1 MKRDITAVILAGGN
15 SSRMGLNKSL
25 LKINNS
31 SFIDRTIILLEN
43 IFDDIIIVSNSPED
57 YTALGL
63 QIFQDVYPGF
73 GPLAGIHSG
82 LMNSNSEKVFVVSND
97 LPFLNRELLEYLLT
111 IKTENPIVVPKE
123 AGHTHHLS
131 GIYSKS
137 CIDAAENIL
146 IESSEQPKSSSGK
159 SGRKYNVR
167 RLLDECG
174 AEIVSIE
181 NPPFYS
187 KDLFF
192 NMNNY
197 DDYNYVKMKLE
208 KK

>member
-1 MKRDITAVILAGGN
+1 MKRDNTAVILAGGN

-25 LKINNS
+25 LKINNETL
-31 SFIDRTIILLEN
+31 IDRAIMLLKN
-43 IFDDIIIVSNSPED
+43 IFDDIIIVSNSPDD
-57 YTALGL
+57 YTNSGL
-63 QIFQDVYPGF
+63 PIFQDVYQGF

-82 LMNSNSEKVFVVSND
+82 LLNSNSEKVFVVSND

-111 IKTENPIVVPKE
+111 VKADNSIVVPKE
-123 AGHTHHLS
+123 AGHTHHLC
-131 GIYSKS
+131 GIYSNS

-146 IESSEQPKSSSGK
+146 IESREQPKSSSGK

-174 AEIVSIE
+174 AELVSID
-181 NPPFYS
+181 NLPFYS

-208 KK
+208 RK

>member
-1 MKRDITAVILAGGN
+1 MKKDITAIILAGGN

-31 SFIDRTIILLEN
+31 TFIDRTIKLLEN
-43 IFDDIIIVSNSPED
+43 IFDDIIIVSNFQDD
-57 YTALGL
+57 YTNSGI
-63 QIFQDVYPGF
+63 QIFKDVYPGY

-82 LMNSNSEKVFVVSND
+82 LLNSNSEKIFVVSND
-97 LPFLNRELLEYLLT
+97 LPFLNIELLEYILNV
-111 IKTENPIVVPKE
+111 KTENPIVVPEE
-123 AGHTHHLS
+123 AGHTHYLC

-137 CIDAAENIL
+137 CIGAAENIL
-146 IESSEQPKSSSGK
+146 TASREEPKSSSGK

-174 AEIVSIE
+174 GEIIGIE
-181 NPPFYS
+181 NLPFYS
-187 KDLFF
+187 EDLFF
-192 NMNNY
+192 NMNSF

-208 KK
+208 SK

>member
-97 LPFLNRELLEYLLT
+97 LPFLNR
-111 IKTENPIVVPKE
+111 
-123 AGHTHHLS
+123 
-131 GIYSKS
+131 
-137 CIDAAENIL
+137 
-146 IESSEQPKSSSGK
+146 
-159 SGRKYNVR
+159 
-167 RLLDECG
+167 
-174 AEIVSIE
+174 
-181 NPPFYS
+181 
-187 KDLFF
+187 
-192 NMNNY
+192 
-197 DDYNYVKMKLE
+197 
-208 KK
+208 